1 MVESFSIVKVATC
14 QGPESTEL
22 LIPETYQNS
31 SSQGIDSRSPA
42 RSVFPGNQFR
52 LVECRLGDVRQS
64 SESIDWVSS
73 LYGKVFEMKFVRNLS
88 MLVLLACVSLSVGCT
103 PASES
108 TGTSG
113 SSTATPPAA
122 GGEEAGSGVAG
133 GSPAPAT
140 P

>member
-1 MVESFSIVKVATC
+1 
-14 QGPESTEL
+14 
-22 LIPETYQNS
+22 
-31 SSQGIDSRSPA
+31 
-42 RSVFPGNQFR
+42 
-52 LVECRLGDVRQS
+52 
-64 SESIDWVSS
+64 
-73 LYGKVFEMKFVRNLS
+73 MKFVRNLS

-108 TGTSG
+108 TGG
-113 SSTATPPAA
+113 STTPTTPAA